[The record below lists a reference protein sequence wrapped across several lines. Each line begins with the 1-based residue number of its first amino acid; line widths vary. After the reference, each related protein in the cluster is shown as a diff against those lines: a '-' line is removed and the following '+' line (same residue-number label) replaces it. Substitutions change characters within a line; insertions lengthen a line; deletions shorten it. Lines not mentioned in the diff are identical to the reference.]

1 MRAPQPH
8 RGNDVRC
15 SLRGALLAL
24 ALALGVSI
32 APPAR
37 ASPDQAGGRALQLE
51 VFINGE
57 TRNVI
62 AAFAELPERGLAAT
76 RNELKEIGIKAP
88 GDGADEEL
96 IPLTGMAG
104 VTYNYDE
111 PRQRIDITATD
122 ERRMPHVVDARGA
135 AKRLDPAQ
143 AGYGAALNYTLFAS
157 SVTEFDDKVF
167 AFSGASAQLDGRL
180 FTPLGYLQQTGIVG
194 TTVAS
199 EVDLLRLETTL
210 AYSDPDT
217 AITYRAGDAISRGP
231 VWARPIRFGGL
242 QVERNFALRPD
253 LITAPLPATSGS
265 AAVPSTV
272 EVFVDNVRTFSR
284 EVPAG
289 PYSITNLPALSGSGT
304 ARVVLRDASGRQI
317 ETNLPFFASP
327 QLLREGFVDFSVQA
341 GYPRLNYA
349 IESNTYADT
358 LFGSGGVRYGLWDNL
373 TLEGHA
379 EAGGD
384 LYNGGVGL
392 VTNAGAFGVLSVA
405 GRASHYR
412 GEVGFQG
419 FASFE
424 TRLLGL
430 SLGVSTQ
437 RSFGA
442 FEDLASLTNLFATSD
457 PRDRY
462 GRRWRDDPT
471 YIDPVTTGSISR
483 NLRAPQ
489 ALDRISIGVPL
500 PALRAN
506 LGASVINLDR
516 GLGDRSRVVAA
527 SYSQTFGRNIG
538 FSVNVF
544 TDLER
549 PKEAGGIFA
558 SLTVP
563 LGEEVLA
570 SVGTA
575 SNRNGTYITADASKP
590 LGLEPGSYGWRV
602 RDVEGGDRSYR
613 SAAGAYRSGIART
626 EVAVEQVGRGA
637 RVAGE
642 IDGAIAATSAGVF
655 MANRIDDAFAVVDV
669 GAPDVEV
676 FLENRSIG
684 KTGSSGK
691 ILVPR
696 LQSYQR
702 NRIKIDPTN
711 LPVDAD
717 IGRTDEAVVPATR
730 AGVNLDFGIETQS
743 RSATIILHDRD
754 GQPLRAGLVG
764 KREGQDE
771 PFIVGYDG
779 RTYLRRLEPSNTV
792 IIELPEGECRA
803 SFDYAPEP
811 GRQVTV
817 GPIKCL

>member
-1 MRAPQPH
+1 
-8 RGNDVRC
+8 
-15 SLRGALLAL
+15 LAL
-24 ALALGVSI
+24 ALAFGLAF

-37 ASPDQAGGRALQLE
+37 ASPDQAAGRALQLE
-51 VFINGE
+51 VFLNGE
-57 TRNVI
+57 TKNLV
-62 AAFAELPERGLAAT
+62 AAFTELPERGLAAT
-76 RNELKEIGIKAP
+76 RKELKEVGINPP
-88 GDGADEEL
+88 GEGAEEEL
-96 IPLTGMAG
+96 IPLGGIAD
-104 VTYNYDE
+104 VTYRYDE
-111 PRQRIDITATD
+111 PRQRIDLSLPH
-122 ERRMPHVVDARGA
+122 ERLMPVLMDARPA

-157 SVTEFDDKVF
+157 SVTEFDEKAF

-194 TTVAS
+194 TTIAS
-199 EVDLLRLETTL
+199 EVDLLRLDTTL

-217 AITYRAGDAISRGP
+217 AVTYRAGDAISRGP
-231 VWARPIRFGGL
+231 MWARPIRFGGL

-253 LITAPLPATSGS
+253 LITAPLPAVSGS

-289 PYSITNLPALSGSGT
+289 PYSISNLPILSGSGT

-317 ETNLPFFASP
+317 ETSLPFFASP

-349 IESNTYADT
+349 IESNSYSDKI
-358 LFGSGGVRYGLWDNL
+358 FGSAGARYGLWDNL

-379 EAGGD
+379 EAGAG
-384 LYNGGVGL
+384 LINGGVGI
-392 VTNAGAFGVLSVA
+392 VTNAGAFGLLSVA

-412 GEVGFQG
+412 GETGFQG

-424 TRLLGL
+424 TRLWNFTLGA
-430 SLGVSTQ
+430 STQ
-437 RSFGA
+437 RSFGP
-442 FEDLASLTNLFATSD
+442 FEDLASLTTLFVTSD
-457 PRDRY
+457 PRHRF
-462 GRRWRDDPT
+462 GRRWRDEPA
-471 YIDPVTTGSISR
+471 YLDPVTTGSIAR

-489 ALDRISIGVPL
+489 ALDRVSVGLPL
-500 PALRAN
+500 PDLRAS
-506 LGASVINLDR
+506 LGVSVINLER
-516 GLGDRSRVVAA
+516 VEGDRSRIVAG
-527 SYSQTFGRNIG
+527 SYSQTFGRNIS
-538 FSVNVF
+538 FSLNVF
-544 TDLER
+544 ADLDR
-549 PKEAGGIFA
+549 PKEGGIFA
-558 SLTVP
+558 NLSMP
-563 LGEEVLA
+563 LGDDVLT
-570 SVGTA
+570 SIGTA
-575 SNRNGTYITADASKP
+575 TNREGTYVSAEASKS

-602 RDVEGGDRSYR
+602 RDVEGGQHSYR
-613 SAAGAYRSGIART
+613 SAAGAYRSSLAKT

-637 RVAGE
+637 RLTGE

-717 IGRTDEAVVPATR
+717 IGSTDEAVVPATK
-730 AGVNLDFGIETQS
+730 AGMNLDFGIETQS
-743 RSATIILHDRD
+743 RSAMVILHDGD
-754 GQPLRAGLVG
+754 DKPLRPGLVG

-771 PFIVGYDG
+771 PFIVGYEG
-779 RTYLRRLEPSNTV
+779 RTYLRRLDTSNTV
-792 IIELPEGECRA
+792 VIELPEGECRA
-803 SFDYAPEP
+803 SFDYVPEP
-811 GRQVTV
+811 GRQVVV
-817 GPIKCL
+817 GPVKCL